1 LTLFLLKE
9 YINQQ
14 FATGR
19 SQGDSGR
26 FRVTVFGVFC
36 PFDVEVF
43 SMKGQSLRMLF
54 DERAALNVLHEVC
67 AHEIYSR
74 LCAKVVAFVYGVD

>member
-1 LTLFLLKE
+1 
-9 YINQQ
+9 
-14 FATGR
+14 
-19 SQGDSGR
+19 
-26 FRVTVFGVFC
+26 
-36 PFDVEVF
+36 
-43 SMKGQSLRMLF
+43 MKGQSLRMLF